1 MCSSDLNPSAPVW
14 VVPGRRTKNNKP
26 NRVPLSPLALQ
37 LIAQARELAKDGPW
51 LFPSPSGKG
60 PMGAHAATKA
70 LGRARPAIGLED
82 FRIHDLRRTA
92 ATRMAEL
99 GFSPHTISL
108 ILNHA
113 SARKGSVT
121 SKVYVQYSYDKEKR
135 EALGAWS
142 TFLGKILH

>member
-1 MCSSDLNPSAPVW
+1 
-14 VVPGRRTKNNKP
+14 
-26 NRVPLSPLALQ
+26 
-37 LIAQARELAKDGPW
+37 
-51 LFPSPSGKG
+51 
-60 PMGAHAATKA
+60 MGAHAATKA

-82 FRIHDLRRTA
+82 SRIHDLRRTA

-99 GFSPHTISL
+99 GMSPHTISL

-135 EALGAWS
+135 EALAAWGR
-142 TFLGKILH
+142 LLERLVDQKDRKPLPPRLCLVRR